1 MAECLSP
8 DKIEILLTCE
18 HGGNRIPPAFR
29 SLFQDRRALL
39 ASHRGYDPGALEIA
53 RFLSKNLPAPL
64 FYSTFSRLL
73 VELNRSPGHPNLFSE
88 ITRNLPKEIKQS
100 ILQRYYRPYRQEVER
115 AIAECIHNGRVVL
128 HIGVHSFTPVWNGIP
143 RNADV
148 GILYDP
154 QRIQEK
160 EFALWWQNTLQ
171 SIQPALIVRRNY
183 PYRGNSDGFTTSLR
197 KQFQP
202 HLYLGIELEINQK
215 HLLGKNTESTF
226 NKTHLLQSL
235 KRIVDVV

>member
-1 MAECLSP
+1 MAGCLSP
-8 DKIEILLTCE
+8 DKTDILLTCE
-18 HGGNRIPPAFR
+18 HGGNRIPPAYR
-29 SLFQDRRALL
+29 SLFQDRSSLL
-39 ASHRGYDPGALEIA
+39 ASHQGYDPGALEIA
-53 RFLSKNLPAPL
+53 RFLSKKLPAPL
-64 FYSTFSRLL
+64 FYSTVSRLL
-73 VELNRSPGHPNLFSE
+73 VELNRSPKHPTLFSE
-88 ITRNLPKEIKQS
+88 ITRNLPNEIKQS
-100 ILQRYYRPYRQEVER
+100 ILQRFYWPYRQEVER
-115 AIAECIHNGRVVL
+115 AIAERIQKGRAVL

-154 QRIQEK
+154 QRILEK
-160 EFALWWQNTLQ
+160 EFALRWQNTLQ

-183 PYRGNSDGFTTSLR
+183 PYRGISDGFTTALR
-197 KQFQP
+197 KQFPP

-215 HLLGKNTESTF
+215 HLPGKNTESPL